1 MPYRRPSWK
10 DRIAAAGLTS
20 YHLGDAPGA
29 PANTRP
35 ARPAPPGVGRAAA
48 RVFSD
53 LARATRYVDPA
64 LADNWPT
71 LVGRELADLCM
82 PGRLSGGRLARTLE
96 IWCSSGAAAARIQ
109 FEAETIRRKLNEF
122 MGPGAVGR
130 ILVRQR
136 ASAAKADP
144 DDRLGAALGRFR
156 SSVSDEDRT

>member
-1 MPYRRPSWK
+1 
-10 DRIAAAGLTS
+10 
-20 YHLGDAPGA
+20 
-29 PANTRP
+29 
-35 ARPAPPGVGRAAA
+35 
-48 RVFSD
+48 
-53 LARATRYVDPA
+53 
-64 LADNWPT
+64 
-71 LVGRELADLCM
+71 M

-136 ASAAKADP
+136 ASAAKVDP

-156 SSVSDEDRT
+156 SSVSGEDRT